1 MRKEGFEQMNNFSSE
16 QERMSCE
23 ERQGKSRV
31 RGIRMRNLTGEAN
44 PAIRNSLRIT
54 RFTLIELL
62 VVISIIAILAALLLP
77 ALSKAKEAGQSISC
91 AETLRQIGMV
101 EAMYGVDY
109 NEYIIAHRTGAN
121 GAGSSMAMT
130 LEMYGLTGL
139 NSSTGK
145 GVLCSSRSGLWDN
158 GNYGWNINVHVD
170 AKANGGKFSKL
181 TKITDPY
188 KICSFADGSG
198 DYLRVVWALTSYQY
212 IDSIRHGKRFNVL
225 YLDGRAYPYTGDR
238 WSLTA
243 PIPENVN
250 TRVKEFWWYNVPL

>member
-1 MRKEGFEQMNNFSSE
+1 MIKG
-16 QERMSCE
+16 
-23 ERQGKSRV
+23 GKH
-31 RGIRMRNLTGEAN
+31 
-44 PAIRNSLRIT
+44 
-54 RFTLIELL
+54 FTLVELL
-62 VVISIIAILAALLLP
+62 VVIAIIAILAAMLLP

-91 AETLRQIGMV
+91 AETLRQIGLV

-130 LEMYGLTGL
+130 LDMYGLKNL

-145 GVLCSSRSGLWDN
+145 GVLCSSRSGLWNN
-158 GNYGWNINVHVD
+158 GNYGWNLNVHVD
-170 AKANGGKFSKL
+170 PYGSVADKGKFRKL

-198 DYLRVVWALTSYQY
+198 DYLRLVWSDTGYQY

-225 YLDGRAYPYTGDR
+225 YLDGRAYPYTGAR

-250 TRVKEFWWYNVPL
+250 TRVRDFWWYNQPL